1 MNKEQL
7 CTQISKQTKMSKAKC
22 MIMLDATFNT
32 MENTLKKGQEVK
44 MVGFGTWKKVKRK
57 ARAGR
62 NPQTGKQLTI
72 PARNVIKFSM
82 GQNLFDLLN

>member
-22 MIMLDATFNT
+22 MMLIDATFNT
-32 MENTLKKGQEVK
+32 IESTLKKGQEVK
-44 MVGFGTWKKVKRK
+44 MVGFGTWKKVRRK

-62 NPQTGKQLTI
+62 NPQTGKKLTI
-72 PARNVIKFSM
+72 PSRNVAKFSM
-82 GQNLFDLLN
+82 GQHLFDLLN